1 MITRLRTSKEA
12 KDRLLQLSSILRF
25 SSNAIILRYAIARS
39 LQSEKSIVDDID
51 AIVANSSGFEITR
64 KTLFGDNEIVYRL
77 LMEAE
82 NTDDEYF
89 FPKLTNMH
97 IERGLKIMERDYKL
111 AGNKDK
117 FIRNYINRIED
128 TVDL

>member
-97 IERGLKIMERDYKL
+97 IERVLKIMERDYKL